1 MHITSFNPYPSTSS
15 CCFNTLFAEVF
26 DALSSSILISA
37 RAICGKPY
45 IIVCQ
50 TLPSRISQ
58 PTHVD
63 HNAWQRSLQ
72 EPQSMVLV
80 TAVNIN
86 PQPPLARL
94 QYDIRFTDLQ
104 LPVFDDASLN
114 VVQGAF
120 QLKSR

>member
-1 MHITSFNPYPSTSS
+1 
-15 CCFNTLFAEVF
+15 
-26 DALSSSILISA
+26 
-37 RAICGKPY
+37 
-45 IIVCQ
+45 
-50 TLPSRISQ
+50 
-58 PTHVD
+58 
-63 HNAWQRSLQ
+63 
-72 EPQSMVLV
+72 MVLV